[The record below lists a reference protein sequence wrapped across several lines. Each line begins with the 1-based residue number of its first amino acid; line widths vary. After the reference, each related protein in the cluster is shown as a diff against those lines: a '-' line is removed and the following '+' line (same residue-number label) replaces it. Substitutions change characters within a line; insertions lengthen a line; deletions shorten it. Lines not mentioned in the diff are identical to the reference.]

1 MDWTFY
7 LFWGMVGV
15 LIYLA
20 IKIGKGGGN
29 IGDSRR
35 KATDQYAKYWIDE
48 KKDK

>member
-35 KATDQYAKYWIDE
+35 RQS
-48 KKDK
+48 KKSNRSIRKVLGR